1 MEHFF
6 EEKSKRATIIRW
18 ILGKPMENAGNIIPC
33 FRPYGTTN
41 EEH

>member
-18 ILGKPMENAGNIIPC
+18 ILGNLDLNIIPC